1 MKEKLKE
8 FLEKYHIG
16 GKSIKKENIV
26 VVLMLGILLMVIYI
40 PVGDRAPK
48 EEEAEVSDNLEKV
61 EENNSYNKEYVLDM
75 ENKLKTVLENVEG
88 VGQVQVFIT
97 LWASKESI
105 LCKDSP
111 YEQTT
116 NVNTDNN
123 GVREENSTYTNEVNT
138 VLVEKDGNTEPIVLK
153 EIEPEIKGVIVI
165 CNGGNNER
173 VKMDILEAVEAVF
186 GISSN
191 KVKVMKMK

>member
-1 MKEKLKE
+1 MINVYIKIIGSVFIIYAGFLGGRFLSNEANERLKE
-8 FLEKYHIG
+8 LRHLKEIFTVLR
-16 GKSIKKENIV
+16 GK
-26 VVLMLGILLMVIYI
+26 IL
-40 PVGDRAPK
+40 K

-123 GVREENSTYTNEVNT
+123 GVRE
-138 VLVEKDGNTEPIVLK
+138 
-153 EIEPEIKGVIVI
+153 
-165 CNGGNNER
+165 
-173 VKMDILEAVEAVF
+173 
-186 GISSN
+186 
-191 KVKVMKMK
+191 